1 MTTPRRRP
9 AGARPV
15 SRPAASRRSASPPPS
30 VPAPCA
36 QADQLWGYLDGELPA
51 ARARAIA
58 RHLADCERCGA
69 QARRLRTMLETCRA
83 AGCRK
88 LPADV
93 RARAKARVKALL
105 TAARQKT

>member
-9 AGARPV
+9 AAARPV
-15 SRPAASRRSASPPPS
+15 SRPTVRRRSANPPASAP
-30 VPAPCA
+30 PPCA
-36 QADQLWGYLDGELPA
+36 QADQLWAYLDGELPA

-93 RARAKARVKALL
+93 RARAKARVAALL
-105 TAARQKT
+105 HQR